1 MHYDA
6 ISLLGYKTDLCACV
20 KDTHSN
26 GISKM
31 LPFMALKIRYP
42 GITSGKSLQLQ
53 DGGVAEWSGN
63 LYRYHFFN
71 EWSSE
76 LEKFDFDDDMKT
88 VKRKA
93 AKDLVDGDEG
103 MVHLDGEKGW
113 SKWKAGMKSMVA
125 HDDYELAMFLY
136 CVLN

>member
-1 MHYDA
+1 
-6 ISLLGYKTDLCACV
+6 
-20 KDTHSN
+20 
-26 GISKM
+26 
-31 LPFMALKIRYP
+31 MALKIRYP

-76 LEKFDFDDDMKT
+76 LEKFNFGDDMKT

-93 AKDLVDGDEG
+93 AKDLVDSDEG